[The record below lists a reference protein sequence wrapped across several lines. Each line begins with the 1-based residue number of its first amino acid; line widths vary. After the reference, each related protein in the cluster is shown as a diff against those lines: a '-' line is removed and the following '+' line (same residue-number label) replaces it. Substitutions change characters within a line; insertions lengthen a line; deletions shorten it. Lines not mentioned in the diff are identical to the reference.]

1 MGWGEESLTGLR
13 MASWRLDWCQ
23 QRSPHYYALPNL
35 ARPVLVGNYGLK
47 LPPAVLRLGSVRRG
61 GSARGVIGGRPQLP
75 PSAGWRPLASGTS
88 HPLPSNPKTHLGEM
102 LVAARGRR
110 QGNTARPL
118 FRALLRVAP
127 GDPVSLSV
135 VPGTGIYL
143 PPAMSLREIGIRG

>member
-102 LVAARGRR
+102 LVAAREGGDRAHSTSSLPSTTASGARR
-110 QGNTARPL
+110 PCLLVSSARH
-118 FRALLRVAP
+118 RDISTT
-127 GDPVSLSV
+127 GDEP
-135 VPGTGIYL
+135 
-143 PPAMSLREIGIRG
+143 

>member
-61 GSARGVIGGRPQLP
+61 SSAPEQPEDSSRGNARCCKRAATGQHSTSSLPSTTASGARRPCLLVSSARHRDI
-75 PSAGWRPLASGTS
+75 ST
-88 HPLPSNPKTHLGEM
+88 T
-102 LVAARGRR
+102 
-110 QGNTARPL
+110 
-118 FRALLRVAP
+118 
-127 GDPVSLSV
+127 GDEP
-135 VPGTGIYL
+135 
-143 PPAMSLREIGIRG
+143 